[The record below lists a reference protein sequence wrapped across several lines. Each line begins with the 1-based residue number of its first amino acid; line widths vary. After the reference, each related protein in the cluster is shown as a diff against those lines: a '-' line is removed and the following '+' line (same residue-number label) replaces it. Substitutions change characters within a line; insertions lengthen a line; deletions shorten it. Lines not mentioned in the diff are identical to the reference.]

1 MIHWWWC
8 WRAGVGGG
16 GIVWS
21 LWWETDAQTLPPSC
35 TCCCYVQ
42 SKCFFSD
49 AMYSTS
55 LHCWP
60 VGVSGLLSD
69 PGIPGVRSMGLF
81 VHLQLTLLRQNQ
93 GMARSIL
100 NFREENEILG
110 WYFFK
115 KAVDFSSVLKLICI
129 FSLEKFKCFETRA
142 IISSF
147 QSRV

>member
-16 GIVWS
+16 GHRVIIVVGNWRS
-21 LWWETDAQTLPPSC
+21 NTSSQLHLLLLCAVNMP
-35 TCCCYVQ
+35 
-42 SKCFFSD
+42 FSD

-93 GMARSIL
+93 GMSRSIH
-100 NFREENEILG
+100 NFLG